1 MRLGSPNPGSSLGLS
16 LSLKKKRAMLQK
28 QKEEGGPVIHHIF
41 NYQNKGRI
49 SPATFKSKMLTL
61 ETASTSATSGI
72 SHSTGIE
79 ETQYST
85 GSVFD
90 KKDSI

>member
-1 MRLGSPNPGSSLGLS
+1 L
-16 LSLKKKRAMLQK
+16 
-28 QKEEGGPVIHHIF
+28 
-41 NYQNKGRI
+41 
-49 SPATFKSKMLTL
+49 LTL

-85 GSVFD
+85 NSVFD